1 MLLDGSSIL
10 AAGFV
15 TWGFVVAGALA
26 MAIPII
32 IHILNRRRFKTIT
45 WAAMEFL
52 LRAMRKN
59 RRRLRFEQWLLLATR
74 CLLVLLLGL
83 ALARPLGCQNAAVAL
98 MGGHAGM
105 SVIVIDNSYSTA
117 YEVNRPGGK
126 THLDNAKRVARE
138 LVDRASHDG
147 GVAVIAAAFPAYAVV
162 LKPSYNPQDVKDAI
176 DRIEQSYSGTDLP
189 GALQLALQIAK
200 DSDRQPD
207 KSLYLFTDGT
217 QSAWRA
223 PEQAESLKQLGAE
236 VARVFRVSHHNLSAG
251 EPQTNASIAMV
262 RPQDNLVTS
271 KFPADF
277 AAIARGYG
285 AVPDSM
291 INWDLGDH
299 PLGKPNGPIK
309 LTPDTPE
316 ILRGGVKFAAGGPQ
330 VLAVSVGGTDRLQ
343 IDNTRW
349 RVVDVASE
357 LNVLIVEG
365 RQGVRAGEGSGLFL
379 REALSPPRETGPAGI
394 VKSGSYVAAETISV
408 IEFGNKVLDNYAAVM
423 LADVGQIAPT
433 QATQLERYV
442 RGGGTVFWFMGDQ
455 VNASNYN
462 DVLAPKRLIPGQL
475 VKLVRVGANEKG
487 FLFDFDSK
495 RMPYL
500 RAFENQESTGLE
512 TVETSSYWQV
522 DVPRDGSV
530 TTILRFRASKATTA
544 QTAPADASDGDA
556 AYTVHS
562 LGDGKIVFCSTSAN
576 ADWTTFPSN
585 IAYTSAIHEML
596 SSGVRTGDWWLNLS
610 VGDALTV
617 PSSIRLPAPPTLT
630 DPASRPIGIRATQL
644 DGGGAVYR
652 SDPLKRPGVYSL
664 QLGTRRIPVAVN
676 VPAAEADVRTIPD
689 QAIRQALGGIE
700 LATLGPELPEEAAV
714 ADAGNDLSWVFMLLV
729 LGLLGVEC
737 IMAMHF
743 GHYRR
748 TAGAAGDS
756 AVVANG

>member
-1 MLLDGSSIL
+1 MLLDSTHIL
-10 AAGFV
+10 AVGFV
-15 TWGFVVAGALA
+15 TWGFAAAGALA

-74 CLLVLLLGL
+74 CLLVLLLGM

-98 MGGHAGM
+98 MGGRAGM

-126 THLDNAKRVARE
+126 THLENAKRVAKD
-138 LVDRASHDG
+138 LVDRASRDG
-147 GVAVIAAAFPAYAVV
+147 GVAVIAASTPARAVV
-162 LKPSYNPQDVKDAI
+162 LRPSYNPQDVKDAI
-176 DRIEQSYSGTDLP
+176 DRIEQAYSGTDLP

-200 DSDRQPD
+200 DADRQPD
-207 KSLYLFTDGT
+207 KSLYLFTDAT
-217 QSAWRA
+217 QSAWRS
-223 PEQAESLKQLGAE
+223 PDQAEALKQVGAE

-251 EPQTNASIAMV
+251 EPQSNATIALV

-277 AAIARGYG
+277 AAVARGYG
-285 AVPDSM
+285 AVPDSTV
-291 INWDLGDH
+291 NWNLSDR
-299 PLGKPNGPIK
+299 PLGEPNGPLK
-309 LTPDTPE
+309 LTPETPE
-316 ILRGGVKFAAGGPQ
+316 ILRAGVKFAAGGPQ
-330 VLAVSVGGTDRLQ
+330 VLAVSVGGNDRLQ

-365 RQGVRAGEGSGLFL
+365 RQGVRVGEGSGLFL
-379 REALSPPRETGPAGI
+379 REALSPPREAGPAGI
-394 VKSGSYVAAETISV
+394 VKSSSHVVADTISV
-408 IEFGNKVLDNYAAVM
+408 IEFGNKVLDSYAAVM

-433 QATQLERYV
+433 QAVQLERYV
-442 RGGGTVFWFMGDQ
+442 RAGGTVFWFMGDQ

-462 DVLAPKRLIPGQL
+462 EVLAPKKLVPGQL
-475 VKLVRVGANEKG
+475 VKLVRVGTNEKG
-487 FLFDFDSK
+487 FLFDFDPK

-530 TTILRFRASKATTA
+530 ATILRYQTSKATTA
-544 QTAPADASDGDA
+544 PSTSANAKDGDA
-556 AYTVHS
+556 AFTVHG

-585 IAYTSAIHEML
+585 LSYTSAIHEML
-596 SSGVRTGDWWLNLS
+596 SSGIRTGDWWLNLS
-610 VGDALTV
+610 VGEALTL
-617 PSSIRLPAPPTLT
+617 PPSIRLPAPPRLR
-630 DPASRPIGIRATQL
+630 DPAGRPVEIRATQA
-644 DGGGAVYR
+644 DGGGTVYR

-664 QLGTRRIPVAVN
+664 QLGTKRVPVAVN
-676 VPAAEADVRTIPD
+676 VPASEADIRTIPD
-689 QAIRQALGGIE
+689 ASIRQALGGIE

-714 ADAGNDLSWVFMLLV
+714 ADAGNDLSWVFMVLV

-737 IMAMHF
+737 VMAMHF

-748 TAGAAGDS
+748 AASLPSDS
-756 AVVANG
+756 AAAANV